1 MDQEITEVRDQEIKG
16 VSGGLSYHC
25 LPKNSSKGEKINLI
39 DDGYPATRSSVR
51 HLINFSLP

>member
-1 MDQEITEVRDQEIKG
+1 MDQEITEVMDQEIKG

-39 DDGYPATRSSVR
+39 DDG
-51 HLINFSLP
+51 